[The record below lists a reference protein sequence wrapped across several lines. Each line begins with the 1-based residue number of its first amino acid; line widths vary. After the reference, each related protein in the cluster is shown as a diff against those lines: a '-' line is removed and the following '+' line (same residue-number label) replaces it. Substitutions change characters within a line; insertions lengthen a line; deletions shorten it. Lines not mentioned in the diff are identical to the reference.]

1 MDWRD
6 VYCAWMYVDCEMKM
20 KKLLFISYLLLTA
33 HLSLMAQQSEI
44 QIRQKISQ
52 VASSI
57 KTMQC
62 DFIQTKHLKMLND
75 DMVSKGR
82 MYYQQG
88 NRLRWEYTS
97 PYTYIFIINND
108 KVLLKNNQR
117 NDVIDVNKSKLFKEI
132 ARMMMNSV
140 VGSCLTDEKSFKSS
154 ISVSAGEWVT
164 TLLPQRKDMKQM
176 FQKIVLHFSQK
187 QAMVTQVELIE
198 KNGDATIIDL
208 KHIRTNETI
217 STDMFTIR

>member
-1 MDWRD
+1 
-6 VYCAWMYVDCEMKM
+6 M
-20 KKLLFISYLLLTA
+20 KKGLFIIYLLLTA
-33 HLSLMAQQSEI
+33 HVTLMAQQSET

-52 VASSI
+52 IASSM

-75 DMVSKGR
+75 EMVSKGR

-97 PYTYIFIINND
+97 PYTYTFIINDD
-108 KVLLKNNQR
+108 KVLLKNSQR
-117 NDVIDVNKSKLFKEI
+117 NDVIDVNKNKVFKEI
-132 ARMMMNSV
+132 ARIMMNSV
-140 VGSCLTDEKSFKSS
+140 VGNCLNDEKSFKSS
-154 ISVSAGEWVT
+154 LSVSGGAWVA
-164 TLLPQRKDMKQM
+164 TLLPQRKDMKQL

-198 KNGDATIIDL
+198 KNGDRTIIDL
-208 KHIRTNETI
+208 KNIRTNEAI
-217 STDMFTIR
+217 STNMFTIR

>member
-1 MDWRD
+1 
-6 VYCAWMYVDCEMKM
+6 M
-20 KKLLFISYLLLTA
+20 KKGLFIIYLLLTA
-33 HLSLMAQQSEI
+33 HVTLMAQQSET

-52 VASSI
+52 IASSM

-75 DMVSKGR
+75 EMVSKGR

-97 PYTYIFIINND
+97 PYTYTFIINDD
-108 KVLLKNNQR
+108 KVLLKNSQR
-117 NDVIDVNKSKLFKEI
+117 NDVIDVNKNKLFKEI
-132 ARMMMNSV
+132 ARIMMNSV
-140 VGSCLTDEKSFKSS
+140 VGNCLNDEKSFKSS
-154 ISVSAGEWVT
+154 LSVSGGAWVA

-198 KNGDATIIDL
+198 KNGDRTIIDL
-208 KHIRTNETI
+208 KNIRTNEAI
-217 STDMFTIR
+217 STNMFTIR

>member
-154 ISVSAGEWVT
+154 ISVSAGEWVA

>member
-20 KKLLFISYLLLTA
+20 KKLLFISYLLLTV

-117 NDVIDVNKSKLFKEI
+117 NDVIDVNKSKPFKEI

-154 ISVSAGEWVT
+154 ISVSAGEWVA
-164 TLLPQRKDMKQM
+164 TLLPQHKDMKQM